1 MTEKELAK
9 IVLATDAKLESLMGL
24 RDELEKIERNIH
36 TLQKTIDSFSTDRD
50 ILEDIVAAITGLREM
65 LAFNRQH
72 QENLVK
78 DVKNE
83 ISDTSA
89 KVEERVRNIHT
100 AVDEKVEGVVDD
112 IKGKNIVLVR
122 EGLLSKFLGRFR
134 LKKRKNNGRG

>member
-89 KVEERVRNIHT
+89 KVEERVGNIHT
-100 AVDEKVEGVVDD
+100 AVDEKVEGLVDD
-112 IKGKNIVLVR
+112 IKGKNIVLVG

>member
-89 KVEERVRNIHT
+89 KVEERVGNIHT
-100 AVDEKVEGVVDD
+100 AVDEKVEGLVDD